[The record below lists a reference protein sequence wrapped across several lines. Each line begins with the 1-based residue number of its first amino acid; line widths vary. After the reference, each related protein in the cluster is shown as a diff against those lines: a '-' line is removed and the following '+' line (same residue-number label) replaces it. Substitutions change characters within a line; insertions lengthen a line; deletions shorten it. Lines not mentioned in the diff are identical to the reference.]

1 MDDAVIHYGS
11 AIKALGGGKV
21 GGYLVLFGTP
31 GATDL
36 EGDYFT
42 PDTDYG
48 DAKTTPVYYQ
58 HGMDA
63 AVGKRKIGAG
73 ELRRDDVGV
82 WIVCGHNANPA
93 CRQVAARCTSRR
105 RCEADAGRR
114 CLPSQ
119 AARIR
124 VR

>member
-1 MDDAVIHYGS
+1 MDDAMIHYGS
-11 AIKALGGGKV
+11 AIKALGDGRI
-21 GGYLVLFGTP
+21 GGYLVLYGAP
-31 GATDL
+31 GVTDL

-73 ELRRDDVGV
+73 DLRPPHFLGIHAAQALPVAT
-82 WIVCGHNANPA
+82 I
-93 CRQVAARCTSRR
+93 CRLTS
-105 RCEADAGRR
+105 
-114 CLPSQ
+114 
-119 AARIR
+119 
-124 VR
+124 